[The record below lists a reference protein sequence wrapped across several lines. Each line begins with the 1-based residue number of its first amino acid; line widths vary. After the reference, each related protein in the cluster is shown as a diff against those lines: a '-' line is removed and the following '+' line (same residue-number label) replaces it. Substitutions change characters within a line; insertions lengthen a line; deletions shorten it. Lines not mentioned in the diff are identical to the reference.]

1 MEGDGRLLDSSMS
14 WGSVNGDE
22 VAKEKAQTKDDQK
35 PVGKNQGLATW
46 QKKKS

>member
-1 MEGDGRLLDSSMS
+1 MS

-35 PVGKNQGLATW
+35 PMGKNQGLPTW
-46 QKKKS
+46 QKKKKKS